1 MACKGTPVGTLL
13 QNVVNFVFLLLA
25 VTLLIILWG
34 STQDNTTAN
43 NLLEQIEMVRD
54 ENRKV
59 IGNNTIFLE
68 NKINTLAKVQND
80 YQFSTSRKIELL
92 EKRIDQI
99 AKGEP
104 KQRLINNN
112 NLHNSLTINGTDVQV
127 KKSESTSETKRDV
140 P

>member
-1 MACKGTPVGTLL
+1 MWPLL

-25 VTLLIILWG
+25 LTLLIILWG
-34 STQDNTTAN
+34 NTQDNTTAS

-68 NKINTLAKVQND
+68 NKINAQAKVQND

-92 EKRIDQI
+92 ERKVDQI

-104 KQRLINNN
+104 KQRLITNN
-112 NLHNSLTINGTDVQV
+112 NLHNSLTINGTEVQV
-127 KKSESTSETKRDV
+127 KKSESTSEQR
-140 P
+140 

>member
-1 MACKGTPVGTLL
+1 MGTLL

-34 STQDNTTAN
+34 NTQDNVAAN

-54 ENRKV
+54 ENRRV
-59 IGNNTIFLE
+59 IGNNTTFLE
-68 NKINTLAKVQND
+68 QKINSLAKVQND
-80 YQFSTSRKIELL
+80 YQYSTSRKITLL
-92 EKRIDQI
+92 ENKVEQLS
-99 AKGEP
+99 KKEP

-127 KKSESTSETKRDV
+127 KKSESTSEQR
-140 P
+140 

>member
-1 MACKGTPVGTLL
+1 MWPLL

-25 VTLLIILWG
+25 LTLLIILWG
-34 STQDNTTAN
+34 NTQDNTTAS

-54 ENRKV
+54 EKRKV

-68 NKINTLAKVQND
+68 NKINTQAKIQND

-92 EKRIDQI
+92 ERKVDQI

-104 KQRLINNN
+104 KQRLITNN

-127 KKSESTSETKRDV
+127 KKSESTSEQR
-140 P
+140 

>member
-1 MACKGTPVGTLL
+1 MWPLL

-25 VTLLIILWG
+25 LTLLIILWG
-34 STQDNTTAN
+34 NTQDNTTAS

-68 NKINTLAKVQND
+68 NKINTQAKIQND

-92 EKRIDQI
+92 ERKVDQI

-104 KQRLINNN
+104 KQRLITNN

-127 KKSESTSETKRDV
+127 KKSELTSETKRDV
-140 P
+140 Q

>member
-1 MACKGTPVGTLL
+1 MWPLL

-25 VTLLIILWG
+25 LTLQIILWG
-34 STQDNTTAN
+34 NTQDNTTAS

-59 IGNNTIFLE
+59 IGDNTIFLE
-68 NKINTLAKVQND
+68 NKINTQAKIQND

-92 EKRIDQI
+92 ERKVDQI

-104 KQRLINNN
+104 KQRLITNN

>member
-1 MACKGTPVGTLL
+1 MWPLL

-25 VTLLIILWG
+25 LTLLIILWG
-34 STQDNTTAN
+34 NTQDNTTAS

-68 NKINTLAKVQND
+68 NKINAQVKIQND

-92 EKRIDQI
+92 ERKVDQI

-104 KQRLINNN
+104 KQRLITNN
-112 NLHNSLTINGTDVQV
+112 NLHNSLTINGTEVQV
-127 KKSESTSETKRDV
+127 KKSELTSEQR
-140 P
+140 

>member
-1 MACKGTPVGTLL
+1 MWPLL

-25 VTLLIILWG
+25 LTLLIILWG
-34 STQDNTTAN
+34 NTQDNTTAS

-68 NKINTLAKVQND
+68 NKINTQAKIQND

-92 EKRIDQI
+92 ERKVDQI

-104 KQRLINNN
+104 KQRLITNN

-127 KKSESTSETKRDV
+127 KKSESTSEQR
-140 P
+140 

>member
-25 VTLLIILWG
+25 VALLIILWG

-80 YQFSTSRKIELL
+80 YQYSTSRKITLL
-92 EKRIDQI
+92 ENKVEQLS
-99 AKGEP
+99 KKEP
-104 KQRLINNN
+104 KQRLITNN

-127 KKSESTSETKRDV
+127 KKSEATSETKRDV

>member
-1 MACKGTPVGTLL
+1 MWPLL

-25 VTLLIILWG
+25 LTLLIILWG
-34 STQDNTTAN
+34 NTQDNTTAS

-68 NKINTLAKVQND
+68 NKINTQAKIQND

-92 EKRIDQI
+92 ERKVDQI

-104 KQRLINNN
+104 KQRLITNN

-127 KKSESTSETKRDV
+127 KKSEATSEQR
-140 P
+140 

>member
-1 MACKGTPVGTLL
+1 MWPLL

-25 VTLLIILWG
+25 LTLLIILWG
-34 STQDNTTAN
+34 NTQDNTTAS

-68 NKINTLAKVQND
+68 SKINTQAKIQND

-92 EKRIDQI
+92 ERKVDQI

-104 KQRLINNN
+104 KQRLITNN

>member
-1 MACKGTPVGTLL
+1 MWPLL

-25 VTLLIILWG
+25 LTLLIILWG
-34 STQDNTTAN
+34 NTQDNTTAS

-68 NKINTLAKVQND
+68 NKINTLAKIQND

-92 EKRIDQI
+92 ERKVDQI
-99 AKGEP
+99 AKEEP
-104 KQRLINNN
+104 KQRLITNN
-112 NLHNSLTINGTDVQV
+112 NLHNSLTIKGTDVQD

-140 P
+140 T

>member
-1 MACKGTPVGTLL
+1 MLWTIL
-13 QNVVNFVFLLLA
+13 QNAVNCLFLVLCVVVLTIVLKQNASDVA
-25 VTLLIILWG
+25 
-34 STQDNTTAN
+34 AN
-43 NLLEQIEMVRD
+43 NVVEQIDLVRE
-54 ENRKV
+54 ENRRV

-68 NKINTLAKVQND
+68 NKINTQAKIQDD

-92 EKRIDQI
+92 ERKVDQI

-104 KQRLINNN
+104 KQRLITNN

-127 KKSESTSETKRDV
+127 KKSESTSETKGDA

>member
-1 MACKGTPVGTLL
+1 MWPLL

-25 VTLLIILWG
+25 LTLLIILWG
-34 STQDNTTAN
+34 NTQDNTTAS

-68 NKINTLAKVQND
+68 NKINTQSKIQND

-92 EKRIDQI
+92 ERKVDQI

-104 KQRLINNN
+104 KQRLITNN

-127 KKSESTSETKRDV
+127 KKSEATSEQR
-140 P
+140 

>member
-1 MACKGTPVGTLL
+1 MWPLL

-25 VTLLIILWG
+25 LTLLIILWG
-34 STQDNTTAN
+34 NTQDNTTAS

-68 NKINTLAKVQND
+68 NKINTQAKIQND

-92 EKRIDQI
+92 ERKVDQI
-99 AKGEP
+99 AKWEP
-104 KQRLINNN
+104 KQRLITNN

>member
-1 MACKGTPVGTLL
+1 MWPLL

-25 VTLLIILWG
+25 LTLLIILWG
-34 STQDNTTAN
+34 NTQDNTTAS

-68 NKINTLAKVQND
+68 NKINTQSKIQND

-92 EKRIDQI
+92 ERKVDQI

-104 KQRLINNN
+104 KQRLITNN

>member
-1 MACKGTPVGTLL
+1 MWPLL

-25 VTLLIILWG
+25 LTLLIILWG
-34 STQDNTTAN
+34 NTQDNTTAS

-68 NKINTLAKVQND
+68 NKINAQAKMQND

-92 EKRIDQI
+92 ERKVDQI
-99 AKGEP
+99 AKGES
-104 KQRLINNN
+104 KQRLINTN

-127 KKSESTSETKRDV
+127 KKSEVTSEQR
-140 P
+140 

>member
-1 MACKGTPVGTLL
+1 MWPLL

-25 VTLLIILWG
+25 LTLLIILWG
-34 STQDNTTAN
+34 NTQDNTTAS

-68 NKINTLAKVQND
+68 NKINTQAKIQND

-92 EKRIDQI
+92 ERKVDQI

-104 KQRLINNN
+104 KQRLITNN

-127 KKSESTSETKRDV
+127 KKSEVTSEQR
-140 P
+140 

>member
-1 MACKGTPVGTLL
+1 MWPLL

-25 VTLLIILWG
+25 LTLLIILWG
-34 STQDNTTAN
+34 NTQDNTTAS

-68 NKINTLAKVQND
+68 NKINTQAKIQND

-92 EKRIDQI
+92 EKRVDQI
-99 AKGEP
+99 ATGEP
-104 KQRLINNN
+104 KQRLITNN

-127 KKSESTSETKRDV
+127 KKSESTSEQR
-140 P
+140 

>member
-1 MACKGTPVGTLL
+1 MACKGIPVGTLL

-25 VTLLIILWG
+25 ITLLIILWSSATD
-34 STQDNTTAN
+34 STNTN

-68 NKINTLAKVQND
+68 QKINALAKVQND
-80 YQFSTSRKIELL
+80 YQYSTSRKMTLL
-92 EKRIDQI
+92 ENKVEQLS
-99 AKGEP
+99 KKEP

-112 NLHNSLTINGTDVQV
+112 NLHNSLTINGTDVAV
-127 KKSESTSETKRDV
+127 KRTEATNE
-140 P
+140 

>member
-1 MACKGTPVGTLL
+1 MGTLL

-25 VTLLIILWG
+25 ITLLIILWG
-34 STQDNTTAN
+34 SATDSTNSN

-68 NKINTLAKVQND
+68 NKINSLAKVQND
-80 YQFSTSRKIELL
+80 YQYSTSRKITLL
-92 EKRIDQI
+92 ENKVEQLS
-99 AKGEP
+99 KKEP

-112 NLHNSLTINGTDVQV
+112 NLHNSLTINGSDVQV
-127 KKSESTSETKRDV
+127 KKSEATSETKRDV

>member
-1 MACKGTPVGTLL
+1 MWPLL

-25 VTLLIILWG
+25 LTLLIILWG
-34 STQDNTTAN
+34 NTQDNTTAS

-68 NKINTLAKVQND
+68 NKINTQAKIQND

-92 EKRIDQI
+92 EKRVDQI

-104 KQRLINNN
+104 KQRLITNN

>member
-1 MACKGTPVGTLL
+1 MWPLL

-25 VTLLIILWG
+25 LTLLIILWG
-34 STQDNTTAN
+34 NTQDNTTAS

-68 NKINTLAKVQND
+68 NKINTQAKIQND

-92 EKRIDQI
+92 ERKVDQI

-112 NLHNSLTINGTDVQV
+112 NLRNSLTINGTDVQV
-127 KKSESTSETKRDV
+127 KKSESTSQQR
-140 P
+140 

>member
-1 MACKGTPVGTLL
+1 MWPLL

-25 VTLLIILWG
+25 LTLLIILWG
-34 STQDNTTAN
+34 NTQDNTTAS

-68 NKINTLAKVQND
+68 NKINTQAKIQND

-92 EKRIDQI
+92 ERKVDQI

-104 KQRLINNN
+104 KQRLITNN
-112 NLHNSLTINGTDVQV
+112 NLHNSLTIKGTDVQV